1 MGLSLASGGHLT
13 HGYKISFS
21 GFLYKSVSYDVDE
34 NGLLD
39 YDVIKELAIRE
50 KPKVIICGYSA
61 YSRII
66 NWAKFREIADACGA
80 YLMADIAHI
89 SGLII
94 AGVHPSPVPYA
105 DIITTTTHKTLRG
118 VRGAIIMTNN
128 DELAKKIDRWVFPG
142 YQGGP
147 LFHAIAGKAVAF
159 GEALLPSF
167 KEYGKCVVENSK
179 EFAQAFLDK
188 GVSIV
193 SGGTDN
199 HLFTIN
205 VYKSYGISGKDAEML
220 LGKFNITVNKNTV
233 PFDTLSPMVASG
245 IRLGSAAMTSRK
257 FSKWNQL
264 AQIIDTILRSHKTIL
279 ENKTLTYNLKK
290 QVKVLTKEFPII
302 TVYR

>member
-1 MGLSLASGGHLT
+1 M
-13 HGYKISFS
+13 
-21 GFLYKSVSYDVDE
+21 
-34 NGLLD
+34 
-39 YDVIKELAIRE
+39 
-50 KPKVIICGYSA
+50 
-61 YSRII
+61 
-66 NWAKFREIADACGA
+66 
-80 YLMADIAHI
+80 
-89 SGLII
+89 
-94 AGVHPSPVPYA
+94 
-105 DIITTTTHKTLRG
+105 
-118 VRGAIIMTNN
+118 
-128 DELAKKIDRWVFPG
+128 
-142 YQGGP
+142 
-147 LFHAIAGKAVAF
+147 
-159 GEALLPSF
+159 PSF

-279 ENKTLTYNLKK
+279 ENKTLTYNLKNK
-290 QVKVLTKEFPII
+290 LKCLQKNFQLLQFIDNI
-302 TVYR
+302 MS